1 METQTSKGKSM
12 QSYILDATSGFHR
25 NGIIELFMHNADGM
39 EWYRAKDVE
48 QRIAE
53 LEVELATYK
62 AEIASMD
69 TLAANLAS
77 DNDKLR
83 KESA

>member
-1 METQTSKGKSM
+1 
-12 QSYILDATSGFHR
+12 
-25 NGIIELFMHNADGM
+25 MHNADGM
-39 EWYRAKDVE
+39 EWYRAEDVE

-83 KESA
+83 KENV